1 VKPIRPSAPGKSEPG
16 NTFRR
21 LPLLYVEDNDD
32 NWEVVKLRM
41 NRTYELQRAATDREA
56 CAIFEHVDQFYAVL
70 MDIELSGS
78 RLNGI
83 QLTQLL
89 RGTLPQEER
98 PRYAQNVQVTTVP
111 VLFVT
116 AYGTAY
122 STEQLMAAGADGVLL
137 KPVDFTRLSLA
148 LTNCHLNRATKHSS

>member
-1 VKPIRPSAPGKSEPG
+1 MKPIRRPMPQGVQ
-16 NTFRR
+16 RQ

-41 NRTYELQRAATDREA
+41 NRTYELKRAATDREA
-56 CAIFEHVDQFYAVL
+56 CASLARADEFYAVL

-83 QLTQLL
+83 QLTRLL
-89 RGTLPQEER
+89 RGTLPEAER
-98 PRYAQNVQVTTVP
+98 LSYAQNVPASSVP

-116 AYGTAY
+116 AYGSAY
-122 STEQLMAAGADGVLL
+122 TREELLAAGADGVLF
-137 KPVDFTRLSLA
+137 KPVDFTKLSLA
-148 LTNCHLNRATKHSS
+148 LTNCHLNRATKHRGDG

>member
-1 VKPIRPSAPGKSEPG
+1 MKPIRPAGSDRSTAAG
-16 NTFRR
+16 TARR

-41 NRTYELQRAATDREA
+41 NRTYELTRAATDREA
-56 CAIFEHVDQFYAVL
+56 CAIFAQMDKFYAVL

-83 QLTQLL
+83 QLIQLL

-98 PRYAQNVQVTTVP
+98 PAYAQSLPVSSLP

-122 STEQLMAAGADGVLL
+122 SMQQLMAAGADGVLL

-148 LTNCHLNRATKHSS
+148 LTNCHLNRASKHLG

>member
-1 VKPIRPSAPGKSEPG
+1 MKPIHRPTAHSVQ
-16 NTFRR
+16 RR

-41 NRTYELQRAATDREA
+41 NRTYDVKRAANDREA
-56 CAIFEHVDQFYAVL
+56 CSELMQTNDFYAVL

-83 QLTQLL
+83 QLTRLL
-89 RGTLPQEER
+89 RGTLPAAER
-98 PRYAQNVQVTTVP
+98 PHYAEAVAVSTVP

-116 AYGTAY
+116 AYGSAY
-122 STEQLMAAGADGVLL
+122 AQKELLEAGGDGVLL
-137 KPVDFTRLSLA
+137 KPVDFTKLSLA
-148 LTNCHLNRATKHSS
+148 LTNCHLNRATKHFG